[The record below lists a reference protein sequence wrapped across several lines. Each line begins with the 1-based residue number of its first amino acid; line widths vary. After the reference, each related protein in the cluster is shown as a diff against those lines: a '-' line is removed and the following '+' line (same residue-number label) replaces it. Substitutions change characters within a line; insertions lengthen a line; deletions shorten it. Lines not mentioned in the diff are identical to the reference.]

1 MKALRRNIT
10 IDEAICPCSCGAT
23 PSSALLDNIQSLRD
37 RVGFALPFNSIVRC
51 PPYNRKIGGSIIS
64 AHLLSLEVGPFGAVD
79 IGIKPRSRK
88 DGGYPDK
95 TFRIITVA
103 KELGA
108 NNIEVC
114 DGHIHIGWVP
124 FEHPM
129 FETLYW
135 GRSK

>member
-1 MKALRRNIT
+1 MERLRRNIT
-10 IDEAICPCSCGAT
+10 VGEATCPCGCLAVASDT
-23 PSSALLDNIQSLRD
+23 LLDNAQLLRD

-51 PPYNRKIGGSIIS
+51 PAYNRSIGGSTLS
-64 AHLLSLEVGPFGAVD
+64 AHLLSLEKGPFGATD
-79 IGIKPRSRK
+79 IGIKPRARS

-95 TFRIITVA
+95 TFRIIAVA

-124 FEHPM
+124 FNHAM